1 MRCTATPPA
10 DLESFLTETAR
21 LARAGHIMRIG
32 PLRGPGSL
40 RGLPEV
46 ARLLRDHRE
55 NTVILNPPPLV
66 QRLVLDRL
74 AKRAE

>member
-1 MRCTATPPA
+1 MRCTATPAA

-21 LARAGHIMRIG
+21 LAREGHIMRIG

-40 RGLPEV
+40 RGLPQV

-55 NTVILNPPPLV
+55 NTVILNPPPFV
-66 QRLVLDRL
+66 QRLLLDRL
-74 AKRAE
+74 ANRA